1 VYGIVL
7 ALLLGA
13 TAAQPSTQ
21 AIKVGP
27 GRRVEAVITYE
38 VKAPQLRANEWVLV
52 ASRLPVLPGQDE
64 VSSSLEPGG
73 RSSVES
79 SPFRRPILAARVPVR
94 DASLQSGIT
103 IKVHY
108 KARLFSRNLVANSEQ
123 ADPAAVAP
131 LAANVRRAAL
141 AEWGLIDFHS
151 KEFQTWLDAQDLRR
165 QKDESDLD
173 FARRAFLH
181 IKKHYSYD
189 YQSKMDRRA
198 SFVCSAASAD
208 CGGLSVLFVSV
219 LRANKIPARVLVG
232 FWALSAKA
240 GAKLNGVDYFQT
252 HAKAEF
258 FAEGIVWIPVDT
270 SSAILQDKS
279 KAGLRYFGHDKG
291 DFIVFHLD
299 PSMVVDSVHFGKKS
313 IDWLQFPAD
322 WATGS
327 GSFDGV
333 IARRDWQVTTENH

>member
-1 VYGIVL
+1 MYGIALV
-7 ALLLGA
+7 LLLGA
-13 TAAQPSTQ
+13 TAAQPSTP

-27 GRRVEAVITYE
+27 GRSVEAVLTYE
-38 VKAPQLRANEWVLV
+38 VKAPQLHAKEWVLV

-64 VSSSLEPGG
+64 VSSSLEPDG

-79 SPFRRPILAARVPVR
+79 SPLRRPILAARVPVR

-108 KARLFSRNLVANSEQ
+108 KARLFPRQLVANSEST
-123 ADPAAVAP
+123 DPAAVAP

-141 AEWGLIDFHS
+141 AEWGLIDFRS
-151 KEFQTWLDAQDLRR
+151 KEFQSWLDAQDLRR
-165 QKDESDLD
+165 QKDETDLD

-181 IKKHYSYD
+181 IKSHYCYD
-189 YQSKMDRRA
+189 YQSKMDRHA
-198 SFVCSAASAD
+198 SFVCHAAGAD

-219 LRANKIPARVLVG
+219 LRANQIPARVLVG

-240 GAKLNGVDYFQT
+240 GDKLNGVDYYQN

-258 FAEGIVWIPVDT
+258 FAEGIGWIPVDT
-270 SSAILQDKS
+270 SSAILHDKS

-291 DFIVFHLD
+291 DFIVLHTDQSL
-299 PSMVVDSVHFGKKS
+299 VVDSVHFGKKS
-313 IDWLQFPAD
+313 LDTLQFPTY
-322 WATGS
+322 WAFGS
-327 GSFDGV
+327 GNFDGLTTHK
-333 IARRDWQVTTENH
+333 DWQVTIENH